1 MTKED
6 RLKTICADMNK
17 ELNQGK
23 TIEINFNYGETVV
36 LTYKGKRICSRSG
49 GGYDKLGAAFGD
61 VVTYINPEALL
72 SLYNAGTYKQCVYK
86 YNNEIKVDGSMSF
99 NMMLYIMR
107 DMGYEIDYTR
117 KISHRSEN
125 VLGKI
130 IIKKG

>member
-1 MTKED
+1 
-6 RLKTICADMNK
+6 
-17 ELNQGK
+17 
-23 TIEINFNYGETVV
+23 
-36 LTYKGKRICSRSG
+36 
-49 GGYDKLGAAFGD
+49 
-61 VVTYINPEALL
+61 
-72 SLYNAGTYKQCVYK
+72 
-86 YNNEIKVDGSMSF
+86 MSF